1 MAKVTLSNVC
11 KNFGKIEAVARFDLV
26 VEDKE
31 FLVLLGPSGCGKST
45 TLRMIA
51 GLEELTD
58 GDIFIGDKLVNDLP
72 PRDRHIAMVFQDYAL
87 YPHMSVYQNMAF
99 GLKLS
104 KHPKAEINQRVGEA
118 AEILGIQNLL
128 ERKPRELSGGQRQ
141 RVAVGRSIV
150 RKPAVFLFDEPL
162 SNLDAKLRGQ
172 MRVEL
177 SKLHDQL
184 NTTIIY
190 VTHDQVEAMTMGTKI
205 VVMKDGFIQQV
216 GPPMEIYEYPVN
228 KFVGGFIGSPGMNF
242 LSARI
247 VAENSKTYVDTKSF
261 RLLIPEDKV
270 MHIQKYRDR
279 EVILGIRP
287 EHIQDNAFA
296 DASSVIDTFKAMV
309 EVVETLGA
317 EVQLDV
323 ASGEHN
329 LVARVDPRTKAE
341 RNHEITLAVNMEKIH
356 IFDMEPPNV
365 RIKTEEQ
372 SPA

>member
-1 MAKVTLSNVC
+1 VAKVTLSNVS
-11 KNFGKIEAVARFDLV
+11 KSFGKVEAVSSFDLE

-51 GLEELTD
+51 GLEELTA
-58 GDIFIGDKLVNDLP
+58 GDIYIGDNLVNDLP
-72 PRDRHIAMVFQDYAL
+72 PRDRRIAMVFQDYAL
-87 YPHMSVYQNMAF
+87 YPHMTVYQNMAF

-104 KHPKAEINQRVGEA
+104 KHPKAEIDQRVMEA
-118 AEILGIQNLL
+118 ADILGIQNLL

-141 RVAVGRSIV
+141 RVAVGRAIV

-205 VVMKDGFIQQV
+205 VIMKDGLIQQV
-216 GPPMEIYEYPVN
+216 GPPMEIYEYPIN

-242 LSARI
+242 LPARI

-270 MHIQKYRDR
+270 SYIQDHGNR

-296 DASSVIDTFKAMV
+296 DASSITDTFKAVV

-317 EVQLDV
+317 EVQLDIV
-323 ASGEHN
+323 SGEHN

-341 RNHEITLAVNMEKIH
+341 RNQEMTLAVNMEKIH
-356 IFDMEPPNV
+356 IFDTEPPNV
-365 RIKTEEQ
+365 RIKTEEHP
-372 SPA
+372 PA